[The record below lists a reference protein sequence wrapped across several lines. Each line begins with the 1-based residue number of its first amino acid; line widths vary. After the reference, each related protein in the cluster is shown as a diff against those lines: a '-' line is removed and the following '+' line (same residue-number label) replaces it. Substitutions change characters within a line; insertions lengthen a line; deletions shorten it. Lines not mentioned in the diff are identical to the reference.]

1 MAEAFAN
8 AYGASVLD
16 AESAVFLPAR
26 RLSGRM
32 LPSHAGEG
40 SRGTGAN
47 PPRSIHALDL
57 AEFDLIVNLCDYA
70 LPKSGTRVIKICVDD
85 PMGEEEGIHREIRDQ
100 IEGAVLRLIAHFH
113 QARNDFPPGGLFT
126 QLYRLKT
133 KPAEASEPPRT
144 YL

>member
-16 AESAVFLPAR
+16 AESAGILPAR

-32 LPSHAGEG
+32 LRVMREKGVAVP
-40 SRGTGAN
+40 AN

-70 LPKSGTRVIKICVDD
+70 LPKSGTRVIKICVHD

-113 QARNDFPPGGLFT
+113 QARNDSPSGWAVYPTLSPEN
-126 QLYRLKT
+126 KT
-133 KPAEASEPPRT
+133 GVTSEPPRT